1 MGPMVFDSG
10 KKQMLVMTPPINTFR
25 FKIDAIEK
33 LLRKSAG
40 DEKNDPHAFDQV
52 FLDTLNSLTAEV
64 LLYFQNRLHL
74 STGKE
79 ASLRSMPIVKAQ
91 YRKKLAIE
99 ISELIGDKGYLKL
112 KALDQQRGSTQH
124 KNERYFMNHRV
135 GGQDLSSI
143 PLLISYVGTIS
154 SLITEF
160 DEKMDAQFPVFQ
172 KTITKDGSTRS
183 IEYQATTHSYDL
195 KKGKVNPK

>member
-1 MGPMVFDSG
+1 
-10 KKQMLVMTPPINTFR
+10 MTPPINTFR

-33 LLRKSAG
+33 LLRKNTGS
-40 DEKNDPHAFDQV
+40 ENNDPHIFDQV

-74 STGKE
+74 STGKKI
-79 ASLRSMPIVKAQ
+79 SLTAMPAVKAQ
-91 YRKKLAIE
+91 YKKKLGLE

-112 KALDQQRGSTQH
+112 KALDLQRGGTQH
-124 KNERYFMNHRV
+124 QNERYFMNHRV
-135 GGQDLSSI
+135 GSQDLASVS
-143 PLLISYVGTIS
+143 LLISYVETIS
-154 SLITEF
+154 GLIGEF